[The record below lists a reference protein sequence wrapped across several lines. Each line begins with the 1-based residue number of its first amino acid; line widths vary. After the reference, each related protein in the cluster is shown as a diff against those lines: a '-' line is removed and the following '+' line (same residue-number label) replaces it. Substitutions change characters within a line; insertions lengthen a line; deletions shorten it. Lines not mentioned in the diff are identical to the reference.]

1 MSSLCA
7 SKSKRILKIRYLLK
21 RPFITSKIP
30 RIFSAL
36 IFVKSILCAPVHSF
50 CKPPQHFNE
59 VVTTVC
65 KQLAH
70 EKQRISFRVN
80 SWKKLS
86 YFCSF
91 LFQIGTLCWQGKA
104 SQTCVLHIAGVNKQ
118 TACFH
123 TNYLLMKDRTLYTG
137 QDIKETLEKKLW
149 TLERHLLSANGQM
162 QQRSPIGG
170 EPRKSSWEHPS
181 PPCPTCSL
189 LLPTKN
195 SRGVHD
201 WNTFQHLTRVG
212 LQRPL
217 LFYS

>member
-1 MSSLCA
+1 MSALF
-7 SKSKRILKIRYLLK
+7 RTILILSSCPCSPWTSEITIFFHLLSAT
-21 RPFITSKIP
+21 FFIP
-30 RIFSAL
+30 RLTVWTRQICQACAHQRVRESWKLGTCWKDHSLLRKSQEFSQHWFL
-36 IFVKSILCAPVHSF
+36 SKLCAPVHSL

-70 EKQRISFRVN
+70 EKQRILVRVN

-86 YFCSF
+86 YFCLF

-137 QDIKETLEKKLW
+137 QDVKETLEKKLW
-149 TLERHLLSANGQM
+149 T
-162 QQRSPIGG
+162 
-170 EPRKSSWEHPS
+170 
-181 PPCPTCSL
+181 
-189 LLPTKN
+189 
-195 SRGVHD
+195 
-201 WNTFQHLTRVG
+201 
-212 LQRPL
+212 
-217 LFYS
+217 

>member
-65 KQLAH
+65 KQLAL

-91 LFQIGTLCWQGKA
+91 LFQIGTLCWQGKPNM
-104 SQTCVLHIAGVNKQ
+104 HIAYCRGQQ
-118 TACFH
+118 TDCMFSH
-123 TNYLLMKDRTLYTG
+123 QLSTNERQDAVHWTG
-137 QDIKETLEKKLW
+137 HQRDFGKETLD
-149 TLERHLLSANGQM
+149 
-162 QQRSPIGG
+162 
-170 EPRKSSWEHPS
+170 PRKT
-181 PPCPTCSL
+181 PTLCKWSDATKVTNWWRTSQKL
-189 LLPTKN
+189 MRTALPT
-195 SRGVHD
+195 
-201 WNTFQHLTRVG
+201 L
-212 LQRPL
+212 PY
-217 LFYS
+217 LFVASPH